1 MLGDNA
7 ARFVLDMFRG
17 AHKLPHLVLREPVER
32 LQLVFAF
39 NDVEKSKLLCR
50 RYDAIGTSAKKY
62 ERLSIASND
71 SHVGVVGLICRG
83 LVQRLVRPS
92 PRVRRLQRLLEKLVL
107 RLRHGGV
114 GGALHDA
121 TRRQTP
127 SVYRRALRP

>member
-1 MLGDNA
+1 MRF
-7 ARFVLDMFRG
+7 RFVEIKDALQAG
-17 AHKLPHLVLREPVER
+17 ILLLRHVR
-32 LQLVFAF
+32 
-39 NDVEKSKLLCR
+39 D
-50 RYDAIGTSAKKY
+50 
-62 ERLSIASND
+62 
-71 SHVGVVGLICRG
+71 HVGVVGLICRG